1 LGPQWRAGD
10 SPAVLWGAAVTPIR
24 IIAIA
29 VAAAS
34 LAACSTSPMPL
45 SVEESLYFDKATG
58 PDITHVPPGLR
69 MRSFDYPPPPHRI
82 YRGPP
87 PPLPPDEP

>member
-1 LGPQWRAGD
+1 M
-10 SPAVLWGAAVTPIR
+10 GAAVTPIR
-24 IIAIA
+24 IIVTAMGA

-34 LAACSTSPMPL
+34 LAACSTSPVPL

-87 PPLPPDEP
+87 PLPPDEP